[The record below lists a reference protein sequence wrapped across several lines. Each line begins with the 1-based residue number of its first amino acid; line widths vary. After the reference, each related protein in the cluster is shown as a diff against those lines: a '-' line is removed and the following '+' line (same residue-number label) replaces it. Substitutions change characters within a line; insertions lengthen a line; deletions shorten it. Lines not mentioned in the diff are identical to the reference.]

1 MVDRARSKEFA
12 VFIRKIGYSG
22 GLEYTL
28 ERLRDFARLYGGQD
42 TLTYA
47 DISRLLHAPK
57 PNGWGLDRNN
67 EHILDVLRSLGVVD
81 VRRGEVAVLEAGDAL
96 GVLKRLQDGGPA
108 FDDSIKFIFAHSLSL
123 ADGDVFFNA
132 LASCFDA
139 EEFARRLLR
148 MVEFKWNLLE
158 SHFLSPRHRLA
169 IYNSINIET
178 QENNPGNRG
187 KGKLSERPNPSRL
200 KQSRGALV
208 PGIVRPELKISEPY
222 LFKALPRRK
231 AWAVSLGLASEDG
244 APTAVGDHL
253 LRGLSNAG
261 YCGPSCIVMWPL
273 RHELVN
279 PIFSTLK
286 GAEFPVLDSWAF
298 MLLIGR
304 GMGLLGS
311 LDAPGGEAEISKLRE
326 ILQMYR
332 TLNTSKSVVRTEL
345 PARIAYRCVLSL
357 SMGQNSVPN
366 YPALVDEEQNLPS
379 PRIIARSSRL
389 AEIALSI

>member
-148 MVEFKWNLLE
+148 MVEFKWNLLKP
-158 SHFLSPRHRLA
+158 LL
-169 IYNSINIET
+169 I
-178 QENNPGNRG
+178 
-187 KGKLSERPNPSRL
+187 
-200 KQSRGALV
+200 
-208 PGIVRPELKISEPY
+208 
-222 LFKALPRRK
+222 
-231 AWAVSLGLASEDG
+231 ASSSACDLQL
-244 APTAVGDHL
+244 HQY
-253 LRGLSNAG
+253 RNAG
-261 YCGPSCIVMWPL
+261 EQS
-273 RHELVN
+273 
-279 PIFSTLK
+279 
-286 GAEFPVLDSWAF
+286 
-298 MLLIGR
+298 
-304 GMGLLGS
+304 
-311 LDAPGGEAEISKLRE
+311 
-326 ILQMYR
+326 
-332 TLNTSKSVVRTEL
+332 
-345 PARIAYRCVLSL
+345 
-357 SMGQNSVPN
+357 GQ
-366 YPALVDEEQNLPS
+366 
-379 PRIIARSSRL
+379 PRQRQA
-389 AEIALSI
+389 